1 MIWMDLKL
9 EQFLQKS
16 SFTNTHISEKVHL
29 GFSSN
34 FAKKK
39 LLQYMDYN
47 LSFSEKLNF
56 ASFQN
61 GGFAQNGHKFFIFW
75 LQLSQY

>member
-1 MIWMDLKL
+1 MDIKL

-16 SFTNTHISEKVHL
+16 GFTNTHISEKVHL

-34 FAKKK
+34 FAKK
-39 LLQYMDYN
+39 LFQYLDYN
-47 LSFSEKLNF
+47 LPFLKKLNF

-61 GGFAQNGHKFFIFW
+61 GGSAQNGHNFFVF
-75 LQLSQY
+75 

>member
-1 MIWMDLKL
+1 MDIKL

-16 SFTNTHISEKVHL
+16 GFANTHISKKVHL

-34 FAKKK
+34 FPKK

-47 LSFSEKLNF
+47 LPFLEKLNF

-61 GGFAQNGHKFFIFW
+61 GGIAQNGHKILVF
-75 LQLSQY
+75 LP